1 MTNYQRKS
9 ITLPEEYACRT
20 IKVFTRK
27 FYKCGISIIYLIIKY
42 VNLSSA
48 ICFTKKMKKKAFII
62 F

>member
-20 IKVFTRK
+20 IKVFTRE

-48 ICFTKKMKKKAFII
+48 ICFTEEPHL
-62 F
+62 